1 MGEGLTPIFFSADSA
16 VSQKVFYEHI
26 QDAFCYTKHLVFC
39 NILSNKAVWVK
50 VLLKFMLIRLQAKL
64 EKKHDDRLTTY
75 FEEFMA
81 MCRKVCGKE
90 TEEDRR
96 KFGDKGKN
104 SLFRVQTEYKL
115 N

>member
-1 MGEGLTPIFFSADSA
+1 MFFVILKIF
-16 VSQKVFYEHI
+16 Y
-26 QDAFCYTKHLVFC
+26 

-50 VLLKFMLIRLQAKL
+50 VLLNFMLIRLQAKL

-96 KFGDKGKN
+96 RFGDKGKN
-104 SLFRVQTEYKL
+104 SLCRLQTESVL

>member
-1 MGEGLTPIFFSADSA
+1 
-16 VSQKVFYEHI
+16 
-26 QDAFCYTKHLVFC
+26 
-39 NILSNKAVWVK
+39 
-50 VLLKFMLIRLQAKL
+50 MLIRLQAKL

-96 KFGDKGKN
+96 RFGDKGKN
-104 SLFRVQTEYKL
+104 SLFRLQTESVL
-115 N
+115 NWKRKTFFKNFL